1 MATSI
6 SKAQADA
13 LSSGFLDTLGSNEEF
28 TPFNSLSALYQVA
41 GILLQEAQENLNRVD
56 RNSSG
61 ALSESMKILSPELVG
76 KSIRLDIEAL
86 FYYKFVNLGVK
97 GLKQGNGRYAFRYP
111 GVSVKM
117 MLAIRKWVIKE
128 GLKAITNRKY
138 SGITNREIKRKSI
151 KDTSTR
157 AAYMIARSI
166 KQHGLRP
173 TNFFTDAVI
182 TAQQASKDL
191 LGAGL
196 KLDVIQTL
204 PKNLNGNNNSI

>member
-6 SKAQADA
+6 TQAQADA
-13 LSSGFLDTLGSNEEF
+13 LAAGFFDNLGSKEELI
-28 TPFNSLSALYQVA
+28 PFHSLSALYQVA
-41 GILLQEAQENLNRVD
+41 GILLETAQSNLNRVD

-61 ALSESMKILSPELVG
+61 ALSQSLKILSPELVG
-76 KSIRLDIEAL
+76 KSIRMDIEAA

-97 GLKQGNGRYAFRYP
+97 GTKQGNGRYAFRNNY
-111 GVSVKM
+111 VSVKM
-117 MLAIRKWVIKE
+117 MLAIRKWIIKE
-128 GLKAITNRKY
+128 GLKAITNKKY

-157 AAYMIARSI
+157 TAFAIARSI
-166 KQHGLRP
+166 KMHGLRP

-182 TAQQASKDL
+182 TAQGAAKQL

-196 KLDVIQTL
+196 KLDVINTL
-204 PKNLNGNNNSI
+204 PKKLNGTNNTI